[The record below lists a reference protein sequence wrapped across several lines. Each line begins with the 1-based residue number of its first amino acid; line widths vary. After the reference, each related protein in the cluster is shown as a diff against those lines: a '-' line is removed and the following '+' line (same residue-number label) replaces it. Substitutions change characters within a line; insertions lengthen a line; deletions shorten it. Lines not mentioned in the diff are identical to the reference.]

1 MPRGPRL
8 DAPGTLHHVM
18 MRGIEKRR
26 IFGTNRDREDFL
38 NRLGEIIQQGQARC
52 FAWVL
57 IPNHA
62 HILLRT
68 GPTPL
73 STMMRRLLTGYA
85 VSFNLRHERS
95 GHLFQNRYRSIVCEE
110 DAYLLELVRYIH
122 LNAIRAGLVKDIEG
136 LDRYRWS
143 GHSVLMGRENRPWQA
158 KEEVLSYFGKK
169 EGVAQRRYQGFI
181 IEGIGL
187 GKREALSIGRGIRDR
202 GKGEEEGSG
211 RGDSRILGGGNFVKE
226 VLAESERIVRER
238 IQLRRRRVD
247 VEKLLDF
254 IEKEMGVMREEIL
267 GGGRRKEI
275 SRARSVFCYVCLRRL
290 GLTGRQLSEALQVSP
305 GGIHF
310 ALVRGE
316 ALVRENVNLEKSL
329 KNYLNN

>member
-1 MPRGPRL
+1 
-8 DAPGTLHHVM
+8 
-18 MRGIEKRR
+18 
-26 IFGTNRDREDFL
+26 
-38 NRLGEIIQQGQARC
+38 
-52 FAWVL
+52 
-57 IPNHA
+57 
-62 HILLRT
+62 
-68 GPTPL
+68 
-73 STMMRRLLTGYA
+73 
-85 VSFNLRHERS
+85 
-95 GHLFQNRYRSIVCEE
+95 
-110 DAYLLELVRYIH
+110 
-122 LNAIRAGLVKDIEG
+122 
-136 LDRYRWS
+136 
-143 GHSVLMGRENRPWQA
+143 MGRENRPWQA

-169 EGVAQRRYQGFI
+169 EGVSQRRYQRFV

-187 GKREALSIGRGIRDR
+187 GKRQGLSVERRTRDR
-202 GKGEEEGSG
+202 GKLEEEGSG
-211 RGDSRILGGGNFVKE
+211 REDSRILGRGNFVEE

-247 VEKLLDF
+247 VEKFLDF
-254 IEKEMGVMREEIL
+254 IGKEMGVMREEIL

-310 ALVRGE
+310 ASVRGE